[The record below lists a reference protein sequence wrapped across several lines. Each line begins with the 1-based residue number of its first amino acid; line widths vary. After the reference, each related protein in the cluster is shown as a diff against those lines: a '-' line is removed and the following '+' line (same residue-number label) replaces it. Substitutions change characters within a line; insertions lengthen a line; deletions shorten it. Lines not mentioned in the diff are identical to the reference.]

1 MSFISVFHVAGEFKT
16 NSWDVFWGLNNKFFA
31 WIWLVLEYVFL
42 PSKTCFICY
51 FFSCIKVDSA
61 WNSGRYEEARRNAKI
76 AKILNI
82 IGFAFGIAGW
92 VDVAIGVIYSHL

>member
-1 MSFISVFHVAGEFKT
+1 MCSSPPK
-16 NSWDVFWGLNNKFFA
+16 
-31 WIWLVLEYVFL
+31 LVLFV
-42 PSKTCFICY
+42 T